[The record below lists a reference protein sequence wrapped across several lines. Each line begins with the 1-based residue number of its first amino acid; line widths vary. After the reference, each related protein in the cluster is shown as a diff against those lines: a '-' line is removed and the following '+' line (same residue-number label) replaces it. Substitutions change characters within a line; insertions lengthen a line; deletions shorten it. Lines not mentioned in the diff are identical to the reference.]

1 MDVELSQWSGRSS
14 IAQMSAIH
22 LAHVHTAYIFLGP
35 HYLSICSTTMV
46 RSLRND
52 GHWKL
57 NVASEQV
64 DYHCEIANDHC
75 DPQIGWRRS
84 EMKNIVAKR
93 KPTSFILLDRTVID
107 FSLSLSFFFLN
118 DKSKSDTLKMYFFFL
133 LNFY

>member
-1 MDVELSQWSGRSS
+1 MIGQKLDCANECYSFGACTHRVHFSRAPLS
-14 IAQMSAIH
+14 IH
-22 LAHVHTAYIFLGP
+22 LFNHD
-35 HYLSICSTTMV
+35 
-46 RSLRND
+46 SLRND